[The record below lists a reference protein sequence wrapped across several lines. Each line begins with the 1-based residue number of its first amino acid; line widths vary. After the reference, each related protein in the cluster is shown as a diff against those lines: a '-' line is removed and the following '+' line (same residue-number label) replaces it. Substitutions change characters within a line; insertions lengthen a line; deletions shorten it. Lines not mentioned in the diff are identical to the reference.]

1 MVINA
6 MTDHAALT
14 AAAAELT
21 AAYPA
26 ITKSTLGKS
35 VLGREIIMLSAGSAE
50 AEKSVLYVGAY
61 HATEYITAAVL
72 LRFLA
77 DLGEAAE
84 KGLSICGVN
93 VKRMLERRRIYVVP
107 MVNPD
112 GVELHLHGVGEGC
125 VLAPRLAAMSRGD
138 YSHWQANARG
148 VDLNHNHNARFYE
161 YKTIEAERGIV
172 PGPTLWSGV
181 APESEPE
188 TQAICALLR
197 YDASVRTVLSL
208 HTQGEV
214 IYCGGV
220 KAASAEQRGGGE
232 DAPVGSRSLGR
243 TLSRMT
249 GYSLDE
255 ADGTAAYGGLVDWYV
270 RQFGRPG
277 FTLEC
282 GRGENPLPPE
292 QALAIY
298 ARLREALFCAPYLV

>member
-1 MVINA
+1 MVIDA
-6 MTDHAALT
+6 RTDHAALT
-14 AAAAELT
+14 AAAAGL
-21 AAYPA
+21 AQAYPA

-35 VLGREIIMLSAGSAE
+35 VLGREIIMLSAGSSD

-61 HATEYITAAVL
+61 HATEYITSAVL
-72 LRFLA
+72 LRFAA

-84 KGLSICGVN
+84 KGQRICGVD
-93 VKRMLERRRIYVVP
+93 VKRLLERRRIYVVP
-107 MVNPD
+107 MANPD
-112 GVELHLHGVGEGC
+112 GVELHLHGIPAGC
-125 VLAPRLAAMSRGD
+125 ALAGRLTAMSGGD
-138 YSHWQANARG
+138 FSHWQANARG
-148 VDLNHNHNARFYE
+148 VDLNHNHDARFDE
-161 YKTIEAERGIV
+161 YKAIEAERKIE

-214 IYCGGV
+214 IYYG
-220 KAASAEQRGGGE
+220 AASPASGNKSVET
-232 DAPVGSRSLGR
+232 ALLGSRSLGR

-249 GYSLDE
+249 GYAL
-255 ADGTAAYGGLVDWYV
+255 AGTDGTAAYGGLVDWYV
-270 RQFGRPG
+270 REMRRPG

-282 GRGENPLPPE
+282 GRGENPLPAE

-298 ARLREALFCAPYLV
+298 ARLREALFCTPYLV